1 MALTVQRPPLDNTH
15 SYKIK
20 GVILTYDWKQHDIN
34 TPMEHLNPTLN
45 SISKL
50 QRNAHIFLSIK
61 YKKSRETL
69 DIDAYE
75 YFKTTS
81 PYTPEPTIIPMI
93 DQFIQFL
100 EFFLDIE
107 VFPKLLKYYL
117 ELGQMQQPYLL
128 INTFGGILK
137 ALTKRLCGSSPSFF
151 LYNNMELTKK
161 LIIFSRQELAIAL
174 PIHSIP
180 IQEWGKKTKYYRYD
194 AEFY

>member
-1 MALTVQRPPLDNTH
+1 MSDQYIQFPELP
-15 SYKIK
+15 
-20 GVILTYDWKQHDIN
+20 
-34 TPMEHLNPTLN
+34 
-45 SISKL
+45 
-50 QRNAHIFLSIK
+50 F
-61 YKKSRETL
+61 
-69 DIDAYE
+69 DIDISS
-75 YFKTTS
+75 K
-81 PYTPEPTIIPMI
+81 I
-93 DQFIQFL
+93 
-100 EFFLDIE
+100 
-107 VFPKLLKYYL
+107 LKDYL